1 MTMNTLNIK
10 MLGEFSLRNGEAE
23 INDGANRS
31 RKIWLLLAHLIYNRS
46 RTIPPEELIELL
58 WSNEESSTNPG
69 NALKTMFHRLRNM
82 LDELGGQGGRELI
95 LRREGTYAWNTDISL
110 ELDVEQFDALC
121 QQGATARAEEEK
133 LNIWLQALALYK
145 GDFLD
150 KMSSE
155 PWVVPIA
162 AYFHN
167 LYVQTA
173 LRALPMLESRERWAD
188 AAELCKAAL
197 VHEPYLEE
205 LYSHLMTAY
214 LRQGLS
220 QSAVKVYESM
230 SELLLSN
237 FGVMPSDEIRALYRE
252 AIRTVNTKE
261 VSSGFILEQL
271 REDASPAGAL
281 VCDYDIFKI
290 IYHSVARS
298 IARNGDAVHLALISA
313 QTSTGEMLPKR
324 SLDRVVENLQEIIRT
339 SLRRGDVMARCSVSQ
354 YVLLLPHANYENSR
368 MICERISRNF
378 SRMYPHSPAVLR
390 SSIHPLEPN

>member
-1 MTMNTLNIK
+1 MAMSTLNIK
-10 MLGEFSLRNGEAE
+10 MLGEFSLQNGKAE

-31 RKIWLLLAHLIYNRS
+31 RKIWLLLAYLIYNRS
-46 RTIPPEELIELL
+46 RPIPPEELIELL

-82 LDELGGQGGRELI
+82 LDELGEQSGRELI
-95 LRREGTYAWNTDISL
+95 LRREGTYAWNTGISL
-110 ELDVEQFDALC
+110 ELDIERFDELC
-121 QQGATARAEEEK
+121 QKGATAQAEEEK

-162 AYFHN
+162 TYFHN
-167 LYVQTA
+167 LYVQTV
-173 LRALPMLESRERWAD
+173 LSALPMLESRERWTD

-197 VHEPYLEE
+197 VHEPYMEE

-261 VSSGFILEQL
+261 VSSGFILDQL
-271 REDASPAGAL
+271 RESSSPAGAL

-313 QTSTGEMLPKR
+313 QTVTGEMLPKR

-339 SLRRGDVMARCSVSQ
+339 SLRRGDVIARCSVSQ
-354 YVLLLPHANYENSR
+354 FVLLLPHANYENSR
-368 MICERISRNF
+368 MICERISKNF
-378 SRMYPHSPAVLR
+378 SRMYPHSPAVLH

>member
-1 MTMNTLNIK
+1 
-10 MLGEFSLRNGEAE
+10 
-23 INDGANRS
+23 
-31 RKIWLLLAHLIYNRS
+31 IYNRN
-46 RTIPPEELIELL
+46 RPIPPEELIELL
-58 WSNEESSTNPG
+58 WSHEESSTNPG

-82 LDELGGQGGRELI
+82 LDELGEQGGRELI
-95 LRREGTYAWNTDISL
+95 LRREGTYAWNTGISL
-110 ELDVEQFDALC
+110 ELDIDRFDELC
-121 QQGATARAEEEK
+121 QKGASARDEEER
-133 LNIWLQALALYK
+133 LNVYLQALALYK

-162 AYFHN
+162 TYFHN
-167 LYVQTA
+167 LYVQTV
-173 LRALPMLESRERWAD
+173 LSTLPMLECRERWGD

-197 VHEPYLEE
+197 PHEPYMEE

-220 QSAVKVYESM
+220 QSAVKVYEAM

-252 AIRTVNTKE
+252 ATRTVNTKE
-261 VSSGFILEQL
+261 VSSDFILEQL
-271 REDASPAGAL
+271 REDTSIAGAL

-313 QTSTGEMLPKR
+313 QTSAGEMLPKR
-324 SLDRVVENLQEIIRT
+324 SLDRVVENLREIIRT

-354 YVLLLPHANYENSR
+354 FVLLLPHANYENSR

-390 SSIHPLEPN
+390 SSI